1 VFGTLTFRHR
11 IVLLV
16 GVAAVALVAVTA
28 VTLVLGRRNELQ
40 VSAVRT
46 QYLPLLELDRELKEI
61 YAQLCRVL
69 KDSAEAGEEMG
80 LAQADV
86 LRDKMVRRIDAG
98 AEAIRDNGG
107 DPAALEAELGAYYAR
122 ASGVLAEIL
131 AGAMASQLADQ
142 RDAMQRAQQAFE
154 AHLDKAVTPDRDR
167 LTVAFEAA
175 RSSQHTALAIDIAV
189 ASIAMLVMALW
200 SMRIIRSTVRALREV
215 ALAMERLGRG
225 ELYRAIE
232 VTTRD
237 ELGDLAQEANR
248 TAVQLNAAREAL
260 EDKAAELAR
269 ASRYKTEFLAN
280 MSHELR
286 TPLNSIMILS
296 KVLGENE
303 PGTLTPRQ
311 VEFANLIHRSGQELL
326 ALINEV
332 LDLAKVEAG
341 KQEIVCEAVAVA
353 ELASYARQM
362 FQPLAM
368 QKQLDLTVEVDD
380 DAPAYIRT
388 DQARLAQILKNLLAN
403 AFKFTER
410 GGVTMRIA
418 RPGPG
423 DGGDLV
429 AISVTDTGI
438 GISADKQA
446 WIFEAFAQAD
456 GGTSRKYGGTGLG
469 LTIARQLAVR
479 LGGDLG
485 VESQLGAGSTFR
497 VVLPVCGPAVD
508 DTGQPVAPSTAPV
521 TAPVPVPSE
530 RGDKP
535 PTLPPMNA
543 VRDPV
548 LAGKLVL
555 IVDDDMRNVYSLSSA
570 LRAEHLAVLTA
581 SDGQEAIDELEQHPE
596 VDVVLMDVMMPH
608 MNGYEAT
615 RRIRTQERFARLPII
630 ALTANSVPGEREHFL
645 EAGASDYVPKP
656 IEPGRLVELIRR
668 SLDQRGI
675 VK

>member
-1 VFGTLTFRHR
+1 
-11 IVLLV
+11 
-16 GVAAVALVAVTA
+16 
-28 VTLVLGRRNELQ
+28 
-40 VSAVRT
+40 
-46 QYLPLLELDRELKEI
+46 
-61 YAQLCRVL
+61 
-69 KDSAEAGEEMG
+69 
-80 LAQADV
+80 
-86 LRDKMVRRIDAG
+86 
-98 AEAIRDNGG
+98 
-107 DPAALEAELGAYYAR
+107 
-122 ASGVLAEIL
+122 
-131 AGAMASQLADQ
+131 
-142 RDAMQRAQQAFE
+142 
-154 AHLDKAVTPDRDR
+154 
-167 LTVAFEAA
+167 
-175 RSSQHTALAIDIAV
+175 
-189 ASIAMLVMALW
+189 
-200 SMRIIRSTVRALREV
+200 
-215 ALAMERLGRG
+215 
-225 ELYRAIE
+225 
-232 VTTRD
+232 
-237 ELGDLAQEANR
+237 
-248 TAVQLNAAREAL
+248 VQLNAAREAL

-303 PGTLTPRQ
+303 PATLTARQ
-311 VEFANLIHRSGQELL
+311 VEFAHLIHRSGQELL

-418 RPGPG
+418 RAGPG
-423 DGGDLV
+423 AAVAGDCV

-456 GGTSRKYGGTGLG
+456 SGTSRKYGGTGLG

-497 VVLPVCGPAVD
+497 IVLPVCGPAVD
-508 DTGQPVAPSTAPV
+508 DSGQPVAPSPAPA
-521 TAPVPVPSE
+521 TAPVPVQSD
-530 RGDKP
+530 RADKP

-581 SDGQEAIDELEQHPE
+581 SDGQEAIDELDQHPE
-596 VDVVLMDVMMPH
+596 VDVVVMDVIMPH

-630 ALTANSVPGEREHFL
+630 ALTANSMPGEREECL
-645 EAGASDYVPKP
+645 EAGASDYLPKP
-656 IEPGRLVELIRR
+656 VEPGRLVELIRR
-668 SLDQRGI
+668 SLDQRGM